1 MGNYDKAF
9 TVFEKTPDRIDV
21 RDSRDTITL
30 LLNVVVSGECLMS
43 RLNRFNPKEKV
54 AGITWTGDLS
64 SPEPV

>member
-9 TVFEKTPDRIDV
+9 TVFEKTPDLKDV
-21 RDSRDTITL
+21 RDSRDTITFI
-30 LLNVVVSGECLMS
+30 LNVVVRGECLMS

-54 AGITWTGDLS
+54 AGIIWTGHLR